1 MKAATAT
8 PFVTDRTGMVEP
20 PFPWLGGK
28 RRLAR
33 DINALLPPP
42 SSTATYVEPF
52 FGAGAVFFSRRPR
65 GAEVIN
71 DKNSEIINFFQV
83 LRDDGESLV
92 RYLQNI
98 PYSRALFYDLRNRV
112 LDESMPLERA
122 ARFFYL
128 ARSTFAGQSTGRTP
142 SWAFARVDNRARSM
156 SLVVDN
162 ELLRVR
168 DRLRHAYIEND
179 DAVSVIQRFD
189 GPDTILYCDP
199 PYVAE
204 KRSYGG
210 YEHELSVDDHE
221 RLLSVLK
228 DAQGYVAISGY
239 PSELYAD
246 LLERDGWE
254 WRDFPLLCKANQSNE
269 RGNWEGMDRV
279 ERVWLNPR
287 LADWNRGRSSRLV
300 SLDLFGDGAE

>member
-1 MKAATAT
+1 MTATA
-8 PFVTDRTGMVEP
+8 PILSVPSVTVEP

-33 DINALLPPP
+33 EINALLPPP
-42 SSTATYVEPF
+42 SPTVTYVEPF
-52 FGAGAVFFSRRPR
+52 FGAGALFFSRRPQ

-71 DKNSEIINFFQV
+71 DKNREIINFFQV
-83 LRDDGESLV
+83 LRDDGENLV

-98 PYSRALFYDLRNRV
+98 PYSRDLFYEWRNPIS
-112 LDESMPLERA
+112 DGATPLERA
-122 ARFFYL
+122 ARFFYIT
-128 ARSTFAGQSTGRTP
+128 RSTFAGQSTGRTP
-142 SWAFARVDNRARSM
+142 SWAFARIDNRARSM

-179 DAVSVIQRFD
+179 DGVRVIERFD

-204 KRSYGG
+204 ERSYGG
-210 YEHELSVDDHE
+210 YEHEFSADDHA

-228 DAQGYVAISGY
+228 NAQGYVAISGY

-246 LLERDGWE
+246 LLEHDGWE
-254 WRDFPLLCKANQSNE
+254 WRDFAVRCKANQSSG

-287 LADWNRGRSSRLV
+287 LVEWNRTHSSRPIAM
-300 SLDLFGDGAE
+300 DLFGDGVE